1 MRWAN
6 TAPRSDPAAGRSV
19 HTVMTTPN
27 WNAVYERLK
36 NRIESSGVRVRCR
49 KLGPQTTGIFD
60 GSSITTNSDC
70 DLETQCHNLG
80 HAFGHIA
87 QWSLDGPRCE
97 CLYEALHSAK
107 ERRAADRQALERA
120 LARFREYEEEAS
132 GHAAWLLEETGNA
145 AVLASFTPFARA
157 DIEAI
162 VSYHRDGVA
171 PIWNEFY
178 AAWRAR
184 AARGEIEVREF
195 VPVPIP
201 PFAPAPIA
209 PQEVVRGVRENR
221 KA

>member
-1 MRWAN
+1 
-6 TAPRSDPAAGRSV
+6 
-19 HTVMTTPN
+19 MTTPN

-36 NRIESSGVRVRCR
+36 NRIESSGVRIHSR
-49 KLGPQTTGIFD
+49 KLGPQTTGVFD

-97 CLYEALHSAK
+97 RLYDALHSAK
-107 ERRAADRQALERA
+107 ERRRSEPQALEEA
-120 LARFREYEEEAS
+120 LQRFREYEEEAS
-132 GHAAWLLEETGNA
+132 GHAAWLLNETGNA
-145 AVLASFTPFARA
+145 AALASFTPFARA

-171 PIWNEFY
+171 PIWHEFF
-178 AAWRAR
+178 AAWQAR
-184 AARGEIEVREF
+184 AAHGEIEVRDF

-201 PFAPAPIA
+201 PFTPAPIA
-209 PQEVVRGVRENR
+209 PQEVVRGVRDEMD
-221 KA
+221 KASVGAGQKSGGGI